1 MSLCEGAEAYIVL
14 QDDQTVM
21 YMYGCFS
28 YYYNKNWRQPIDC
41 DGMITIQ
48 KECFQEPEIHQ
59 KLKRMPS
66 GRKRLVSK
74 KIPVDVD
81 YPTMIDKGLITIENS
96 KYAWHLCEDGVDI
109 MAYRV
114 IRKILYEYQTEGKIP
129 ELIGI
134 YM

>member
-1 MSLCEGAEAYIVL
+1 
-14 QDDQTVM
+14 
-21 YMYGCFS
+21 
-28 YYYNKNWRQPIDC
+28 
-41 DGMITIQ
+41 MITIQ
-48 KECFQEPEIHQ
+48 KECFQEQEIHQ

-66 GRKRLVSK
+66 GRKRLVTK

-96 KYAWHLCEDGVDI
+96 KYAWHLCEDGVNI